1 MDKFSKE
8 KRSKI
13 MSSIKSKDSKIEIML
28 RKALWKRGY
37 RYRINYPEVIGKPDI
52 VFVKKKVA
60 IFCDG
65 EFWHGYDWEKR
76 KYEIKSNQKFWHE
89 KIEKNI
95 KRDEDVN
102 ISLNKQGW
110 KVIRFWG
117 KDIEKNLPKCI
128 ETIEDALK

>member
-37 RYRINYPEVIGKPDI
+37 RYRINYPQVIGKPDI

-60 IFCDG
+60 VFCDG

-95 KRDEDVN
+95 KRDKDVN
-102 ISLNKQGW
+102 LSLSEQGW

-128 ETIEDALK
+128 EIIEDALK

>member
-37 RYRINYPEVIGKPDI
+37 RYRINYPQIIGKPDI

-60 IFCDG
+60 VFCDG

-102 ISLNKQGW
+102 LSLSEQGW

-128 ETIEDALK
+128 EIIEDALK